1 MANRADPLKLGFIG
15 CGGVAERG
23 HLPALQHLPDADIVA
38 LADINPGRL
47 TQLADRFHIK
57 NRYADFRA
65 LLCDPAIEAVA
76 VCVPPQFHAQV
87 ALAALEAGKHLF
99 IEKPLAL
106 DLTESDQLIERAARS
121 SVKTMVGFNLRWHRL
136 VQHACAIVQQETF
149 GPIEL
154 VRTALTSDTRYHRN
168 PPEWRK
174 RRETGGG
181 EFFETAVH
189 HFDLWRFLLQTEI
202 DEVFATSRSDHWDDE
217 TAAVTA
223 RLANG
228 VVAVSAFSTG
238 TAGSNEVEIYGR
250 GGRLSLSLMRFDG
263 LEFIPGTS
271 LPGKMRTRLRT
282 AVDMLTDLPRAL
294 FELRRGGDFVASYR
308 VGWKHFVD
316 CIREDRPPQCTL
328 EDGRRA
334 LQAALAAA
342 KSASTGKSVSLFQA
356 PGGLARNRV
365 ARSAAP
371 ANNSSRAS

>member
-1 MANRADPLKLGFIG
+1 MAHQTDPLKLGLIG
-15 CGGVAERG
+15 CGGVAERA
-23 HLPALQHLPDADIVA
+23 HLPALRHLPDAEIIA
-38 LADINPGRL
+38 LSDVNAGRL
-47 TQLADRFHIK
+47 TRLAERFHIK
-57 NRYADFRA
+57 NCYADFRE
-65 LLCDPAIEAVA
+65 LLSDPAIEAVA
-76 VCVPPQFHAQV
+76 VCVPPQFHSQV
-87 ALAALEAGKHLF
+87 ALAVVDAGKHLF

-106 DLTESDQLIERAARS
+106 DLIESDRLIERAARS
-121 SVKTMVGFNLRWHRL
+121 PVKIMVGFNLRWHRL
-136 VQHACAIVQQETF
+136 VQQARAIIRQETF

-154 VRTALTSDTRYHRN
+154 VRTVLTSNTRYHRN

-202 DEVFATSRSDHWDDE
+202 DEVFATSRSEHWDDE
-217 TAAVTA
+217 TAVVIA

-238 TAGSNEVEIYGR
+238 TAGSNDVEIFGR

-282 AVDMLTDLPRAL
+282 VIDILTDLPRAL

-316 CIREDRPPQCTL
+316 CIRQDRPPQRTL
-328 EDGRRA
+328 EDGRSA

-342 KSASTGKSVSLFQA
+342 ESASAGKSVPLS
-356 PGGLARNRV
+356 PTTGSGMCNRA
-365 ARSAAP
+365 ARSSTLT
-371 ANNSSRAS
+371 NNSSRAS